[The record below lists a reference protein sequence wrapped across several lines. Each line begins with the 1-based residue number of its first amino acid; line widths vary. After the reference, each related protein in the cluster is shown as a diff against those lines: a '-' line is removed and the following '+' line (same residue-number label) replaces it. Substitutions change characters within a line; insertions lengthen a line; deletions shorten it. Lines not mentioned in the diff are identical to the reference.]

1 MMTRFRSLDRPAYAV
16 AATALSAIVLAG
28 PTGAAASDVAQGYG
42 GETAVVR
49 MLLAQ
54 AGPTQA
60 APAQERPEP
69 QASPGQAPA
78 KRPHARRVTI
88 HNVDEWIAYL
98 QDHLHIT
105 PAETP
110 QWNAVAQVMRDNAQS
125 IHRLV
130 EERNQNQKAMDAV
143 DDLRSYEQLTE
154 AQVDGIKKLLPA
166 FETLYASMSDD
177 QKKNADIVFASFERP
192 GAQKRKS
199 S

>member
-1 MMTRFRSLDRPAYAV
+1 MTRFRSLDRPAYAV
-16 AATALSAIVLAG
+16 AATALSAIVFAG
-28 PTGAAASDVAQGYG
+28 PAGAAASDVAQGYG
-42 GETAVVR
+42 GGTAALG

-54 AGPTQA
+54 ADTMQA
-60 APAQERPEP
+60 APAQARPE
-69 QASPGQAPA
+69 QAPA
-78 KRPHARRVTI
+78 KRPDARRVTI

-105 PAETP
+105 PDETA
-110 QWNAVAQVMRDNAQS
+110 QWSAVAQVMKDNAES

-130 EERNQNQKAMDAV
+130 QERNQHQKAMDAV

-154 AQVDGIKKLLPA
+154 AQVDGIKRLLPA

>member
-1 MMTRFRSLDRPAYAV
+1 MTRFRSLDRPAYAV
-16 AATALSAIVLAG
+16 AATALSAIVFAG
-28 PTGAAASDVAQGYG
+28 PAGAAASDVAQGYG
-42 GETAVVR
+42 GGTAVLG

-54 AGPTQA
+54 ADTTQA
-60 APAQERPEP
+60 APAQERPDP
-69 QASPGQAPA
+69 QARPGQAPA
-78 KRPHARRVTI
+78 KRPKARRVTI

-105 PAETP
+105 PDETA
-110 QWNAVAQVMRDNAQS
+110 QWNAVAQVMKDNAES

-130 EERNQNQKAMDAV
+130 QERNQHQKAMDAV

-154 AQVDGIKKLLPA
+154 AQVDGIKRLIPV
-166 FETLYASMSDD
+166 FETLYAGMSDD

-199 S
+199 P

>member
-1 MMTRFRSLDRPAYAV
+1 MTRFRSLDRPAYAV
-16 AATALSAIVLAG
+16 AATALSAIVLTG
-28 PTGAAASDVAQGYG
+28 PAGAAASDVAQGYG
-42 GETAVVR
+42 GRTAALG

-54 AGPTQA
+54 ADTMQA
-60 APAQERPEP
+60 APAQERPAP
-69 QASPGQAPA
+69 QARPEQAPA
-78 KRPHARRVTI
+78 KRPNARRVTI

-105 PAETP
+105 PAETA
-110 QWNAVAQVMRDNAQS
+110 QWNAVAQVMKDNAES

-154 AQVDGIKKLLPA
+154 AQVDGIKRLIPV
-166 FETLYASMSDD
+166 FETLYAGMSDD

-199 S
+199 P

>member
-28 PTGAAASDVAQGYG
+28 PAGAAASDVAQGYG
-42 GETAVVR
+42 GGTAAVR
-49 MLLAQ
+49 TLLAQ

-69 QASPGQAPA
+69 QTSPERAPA

-98 QDHLHIT
+98 QDQLHIA

-154 AQVDGIKKLLPA
+154 AQVDGIKRLIPV
-166 FETLYASMSDD
+166 FETLYAGMSDD
-177 QKKNADIVFASFERP
+177 QKKNADIVFARFERP

-199 S
+199 P

>member
-1 MMTRFRSLDRPAYAV
+1 
-16 AATALSAIVLAG
+16 
-28 PTGAAASDVAQGYG
+28 
-42 GETAVVR
+42 

-60 APAQERPEP
+60 APVQERPQP
-69 QASPGQAPA
+69 QARPDQAPA
-78 KRPHARRVTI
+78 KRPKARRVTI

-98 QDHLHIT
+98 QEQLRIT
-105 PAETP
+105 PAETA
-110 QWNAVAQVMRDNAQS
+110 QWNAVAQVMRDNAEA
-125 IHRLV
+125 IHRLI

-154 AQVDGIKKLLPA
+154 AQAEGIKRLLPA

-177 QKKNADIVFASFERP
+177 QKKNADIVFSSFEGPR
-192 GAQKRKS
+192 AQKRKS

>member
-1 MMTRFRSLDRPAYAV
+1 MTRLLSLGRPAYVV
-16 AATALSAIVLAG
+16 AATALGAIILAG
-28 PTGAAASDVAQGYG
+28 PAAAA
-42 GETAVVR
+42 
-49 MLLAQ
+49 AQ

-60 APAQERPEP
+60 APAQESPA
-69 QASPGQAPA
+69 QAHVKPPNT
-78 KRPHARRVTI
+78 RRVTI